1 MAELLNKFFSSV
13 FTRADVQNI
22 PSAAEMEAPSLET
35 MDITYRM
42 VQEKIQS
49 LKPASAP
56 GPDGI
61 GHKLLQELQR
71 RSAGGLEMRECHTHF
86 QKGIQV

>member
-1 MAELLNKFFSSV
+1 MNKFFSAV
-13 FTRADVQNI
+13 FTREDVQNV
-22 PSAAEMEAPSLET
+22 PLAAEMEAPSLET

-42 VQEKIQS
+42 VQEKILS

-61 GHKLLQELQR
+61 GPQLLQELQKELVPALVLIFR
-71 RSAGGLEMRECHTHF
+71 RSIRNGEVPED
-86 QKGIQV
+86 